1 VWLLLK
7 GDTRRDEKGEKE
19 SEGGGYEV
27 AVIPRNTAL
36 HCVAELALWSKGKGV
51 YPLEWGRSAAA
62 LAAALGCVSRGSVLE
77 QKLRTSEGMQLAKG
91 KRTGVN

>member
-1 VWLLLK
+1 MPWDRRRHPPIGPAWEQPEWLNGLPSAYLY
-7 GDTRRDEKGEKE
+7 GFTLR
-19 SEGGGYEV
+19 
-27 AVIPRNTAL
+27 I
-36 HCVAELALWSKGKGV
+36 AELALWSKGKGV

-62 LAAALGCVSRGSVLE
+62 LAAALGCVSRGPMLE